1 LQQENLRLDRTAT
14 STADKQ
20 GPDLAKTTKKQLRAL
35 WLQVHKWI
43 GLTLA
48 VLIIPICLTGS
59 ALVWHDW
66 LDAQLEPQRHEVLGP
81 AALAPS
87 AYAASARAALAPGEN
102 LTSLRFSPDGEPV
115 VAVAS
120 KPAQG
125 PGRPERTNIYL
136 DPRNATI
143 IDRASA
149 DGGLVRTFHMLH
161 GSLMIPGG
169 WGRPLVGWVG
179 VFMFV
184 SCLTGIWLWWP
195 LSGSVTSGLKWK
207 RRNTTNANLH
217 YMTGFW
223 VLIPLAML
231 SFTGAWI
238 SFPRVFSAF
247 ESAPSGPPRGPG
259 GPGFGAAPIE
269 APHTSVDA
277 ALAAA
282 RPLAQGALVG
292 IAWPTAPQAEWKI
305 QFAAG
310 EGPPTE
316 VVVSD
321 ADAAAT
327 PPAPPAPETLARTMR
342 RWHDGTGMGPVWQV
356 LIFLGGIIPA
366 LLSVTGIVIW
376 WRARVRRRA

>member
-1 LQQENLRLDRTAT
+1 LIGDN
-14 STADKQ
+14 Q
-20 GPDLAKTTKKQLRAL
+20 GAPVAKSSKKQLRAL

-59 ALVWHDW
+59 ALVWDEW
-66 LDAQLEPQRHEVLGP
+66 LDGKLHPERHEVFG
-81 AALAPS
+81 AASLPPS
-87 AYAASARAALAPGEN
+87 AYAASARAALAPGES
-102 LTSLRFSPDGEPV
+102 LTNLRFSAEGEPV
-115 VAVAS
+115 VAIAS

-125 PGRPERTNIYL
+125 PGRPERASIYL

-143 IDRASA
+143 IERASA
-149 DGGLVRTFHMLH
+149 DSGLLRTFHMIH

-169 WGRPLVGWVG
+169 WGRTVVGFVG
-179 VFMFV
+179 AFMFV

-195 LSGSVTSGLKWK
+195 LSGSVASGFRWK

-217 YMTGFW
+217 YLAGFW

-247 ESAPSGPPRGPG
+247 ESAPAGPRGPG
-259 GPGFGAAPIE
+259 GPPGFGAPPIE

-282 RPLAQGALVG
+282 RPLAQGPLVG
-292 IAWPTAPQAEWKI
+292 IAWPTAPQAEWKV
-305 QFAAG
+305 QFEAG
-310 EGPPTE
+310 DGLPTE

-327 PPAPPAPETLARTMR
+327 PPAPPASETLARTMR
-342 RWHDGTGMGPVWQV
+342 RWHDGTQMGPIWQT

-366 LLSVTGIVIW
+366 LLSVTGIIIW
-376 WRARVRRRA
+376 WRARVRRRANGKLAPAIA

>member
-1 LQQENLRLDRTAT
+1 LPKTA
-14 STADKQ
+14 
-20 GPDLAKTTKKQLRAL
+20 KKQLRAL
-35 WLQVHKWI
+35 WLRVHKWI
-43 GLTLA
+43 GLSLA
-48 VLIIPICLTGS
+48 VLIIPICLTGA
-59 ALVWHDW
+59 ALVWDEA
-66 LDAQLEPQRHEVLGP
+66 LDKQLHPERHQVLGP
-81 AALAPS
+81 ATLAPS
-87 AYAASARAALAPGEN
+87 AYAASARAALAPGED

-115 VAVAS
+115 VAVAA

-125 PGRPERTNIYL
+125 PGRPERANIYL

-143 IDRASA
+143 IERTSA
-149 DGGLVRTFHMLH
+149 DGGLLRAFHMIH
-161 GSLMIPGG
+161 GSLMVPG
-169 WGRPLVGWVG
+169 WGRTIVGFVG
-179 VFMFV
+179 AFMFI
-184 SCLTGIWLWWP
+184 SCLTGLWLWWP
-195 LSGSVTSGLKWK
+195 LSGGFRSGFRWK

-217 YMTGFW
+217 YFTGFW

-238 SFPRVFSAF
+238 SFPRMFSAF
-247 ESAPSGPPRGPG
+247 ESASAGPPRGPG
-259 GPGFGAAPIE
+259 GPPGFGAPPIA

-282 RPLAQGALVG
+282 RPLAQGALAG
-292 IAWPTAPQAEWKI
+292 IAWPTAPQAEWKV

-327 PPAPPAPETLARTMR
+327 PPAPPSPETLARTMR
-342 RWHDGTGMGPVWQV
+342 RWHDGTQMGPVWQA
-356 LIFLGGIIPA
+356 LIFLGGIVPA

-376 WRARVRRRA
+376 WRARVRRRANGKLAPAVA

>member
-1 LQQENLRLDRTAT
+1 
-14 STADKQ
+14 
-20 GPDLAKTTKKQLRAL
+20 LAKTTKKQLRAL

-48 VLIIPICLTGS
+48 ILIIPICLTGS
-59 ALVWHDW
+59 ALVWDEW
-66 LDAQLEPQRHEVLGP
+66 LGARLEPHRYATLGP

-87 AYAASARAALAPGEN
+87 AYAASARGALAPDER
-102 LTSLRFSPDGEPV
+102 LTSLRFNSEGQPV

-120 KPAQG
+120 KSAQG
-125 PGRPERTNIYL
+125 PGRPERTSIWL

-149 DGGLVRTFHMLH
+149 DSGLLRAFHMIH

-169 WGRPLVGWVG
+169 WGRPIVGWVG
-179 VFMFV
+179 AFMFV

-195 LSGSVTSGLKWK
+195 LSGSVASGLRWK
-207 RRNTTNANLH
+207 RRNTVNANLH
-217 YMTGFW
+217 YLTGFW

-238 SFPRVFSAF
+238 SFPRVFSTF
-247 ESAPSGPPRGPG
+247 ESAPAAPRGPG
-259 GPGFGAAPIE
+259 GPPGFGAPPIE
-269 APHTSVDA
+269 VPHTSVDA

-292 IAWPTAPQAEWKI
+292 IAWPSAPQAEWKI
-305 QFAAG
+305 QFEAG

-321 ADAAAT
+321 ADASAH
-327 PPAPPAPETLARTMR
+327 PPEPAPPETIARKMR
-342 RWHDGTGMGPVWQV
+342 RWHDGTQMGPIWQV
-356 LIFLGGIIPA
+356 LIFLGGMIPA

-376 WRARVRRRA
+376 WRARVRRRANGKLTQAVA